1 MSKYIYK
8 LRKAVLIGKTA
19 LKRID
24 LFDQTINNKHISER
38 ILKNENK
45 LLKSLVM
52 FLKEQVCLPS
62 VYLHLYFI

>member
-1 MSKYIYK
+1 M
-8 LRKAVLIGKTA
+8 LVGKTA

-24 LFDQTINNKHISER
+24 LFDQTINNKHNSER

-45 LLKSLVM
+45 QLKSLVM